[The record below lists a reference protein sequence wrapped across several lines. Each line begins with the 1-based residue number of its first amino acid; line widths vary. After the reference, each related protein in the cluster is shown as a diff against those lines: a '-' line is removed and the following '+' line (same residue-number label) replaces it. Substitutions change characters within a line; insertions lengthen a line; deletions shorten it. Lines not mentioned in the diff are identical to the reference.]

1 MTDNIDTI
9 ERESVK
15 RTYAVDPT
23 TGSLTKGLLSLA
35 IPFILA
41 MLVETLFN
49 ITNML
54 FVSRLGSAAIAAV
67 SFCGIMLMLTSVAVE
82 GMSGAAVALIARR
95 VGEKDLTGAG
105 IVSVQIY
112 MVGILFSFALGILGY
127 IYAEP
132 LMRLIGANDLIVS
145 HGLGYCRIYFIG
157 MTSVFLLFITQAILR
172 GAGEPIMPFVIL
184 VISALANIVLDF
196 LLIFGIG
203 PFPKMG
209 VAGAGLATIIARG
222 IGSIIGIFFLF
233 NGYSIVKIRFSDFV
247 IDFKIIKNVFKI
259 AFPSMGRM
267 SLNSFSRIALMKIVT
282 LFGTSAVAAY
292 GIGLRLDMLVF
303 LPGLGFAGAVST
315 MVGQNLGAKS
325 PERAEKS
332 TWIALGYNTLIMS
345 FFGILFFFM
354 AKEII
359 GVFDKNQ
366 DVLELGETYL
376 KVVAP
381 SYFLLGVRLVLGGA
395 LRGAGDNFAPMV
407 ISLIT
412 LFGIQIPLAYYL
424 SKWAALNTTGI
435 WLSIAGVNFFE
446 ALLLSYWFKRGG
458 WKEKIF

>member
-1 MTDNIDTI
+1 METS
-9 ERESVK
+9 SVK
-15 RTYAVDPT
+15 RTYSVDPT
-23 TGSLTKGLLSLA
+23 SGSLSKGLLSLA

-112 MVGILFSFALGILGY
+112 LVGIMFSIVIGILGY
-127 IYAEP
+127 IYSEP
-132 LMRLIGANDLIVS
+132 LMRLIGANDLIIAN
-145 HGLGYCRIYFIG
+145 GLGYCRIYFLG
-157 MTSVFLLFITQAILR
+157 MTSIFLLFITQAILR

-184 VISALANIVLDF
+184 VISALCNIVLDY

-209 VAGAGLATIIARG
+209 VAGAGLATIIARA
-222 IGSIIGIFFLF
+222 IGSIIGLFFIFR
-233 NGYSIVKIRFSDFV
+233 GHSIIKIRFSDFV
-247 IDFKIIKNVFKI
+247 IDFPIIKNVFKI

-282 LFGTSAVAAY
+282 LFGTGAVAAY

-315 MVGQNLGAKS
+315 MVGQNLGARN

-332 TWIALGYNTLIMS
+332 TRIALWYNVLIMA
-345 FFGILFFFM
+345 FFGVIFFVM
-354 AKEII
+354 ARQII
-359 GVFDKNQ
+359 GVFDKSPE
-366 DVLELGETYL
+366 VLKLGELYL

-381 SYFLLGVRLVLGGA
+381 SYFLLGVRLVIGGA
-395 LRGAGDNFAPMV
+395 LRGAGDNFGPMI
-407 ISLIT
+407 ISLVT

-424 SKWAALNTTGI
+424 SQWAVLNTTGI
-435 WLSIAGVNFFE
+435 WVSIAAVNFFE
-446 ALLLSYWFKRGG
+446 ALLLAYWFKRGG
-458 WKEKIF
+458 WKEKVF